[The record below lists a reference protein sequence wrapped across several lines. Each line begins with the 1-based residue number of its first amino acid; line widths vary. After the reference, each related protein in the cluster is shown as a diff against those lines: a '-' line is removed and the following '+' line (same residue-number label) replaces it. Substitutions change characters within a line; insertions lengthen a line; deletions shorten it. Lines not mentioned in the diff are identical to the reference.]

1 VSPQFGILVLPLD
14 IVTMA
19 EKLLDQEQKLY
30 KLVKVKYE
38 VLGLFL
44 VGIFFT
50 ESMNCM
56 CSTVQS
62 RNKV

>member
-1 VSPQFGILVLPLD
+1 MPLD

-56 CSTVQS
+56 YSTVQS